1 MNSIF
6 QASKVLA
13 PGTHNYISMK
23 GRKTDRSQ
31 LNNDFVSTVLG
42 EGDRCRDTP
51 DPVEV
56 NTSSIVV
63 KHYNSQ
69 HCTKTKA
76 IKMFE
81 KSNNC
86 SIFPLFGTF
95 DLDSPLPMCNRSVI
109 QKMMKTTKNMMMK
122 ENTSDPTCLPACVE
136 EHVELSSSFTVL
148 TGQQVVASSAAWNLT
163 SLQKEDVILMEVF
176 FSSSEVLVGTHFV

>member
-23 GRKTDRSQ
+23 GKKTDRSQ
-31 LNNDFVSTVLG
+31 LNDDFVSTVLG

-51 DPVEV
+51 DPIEV
-56 NTSSIVV
+56 NTSSIAV
-63 KHYNSQ
+63 KYYNSQ
-69 HCTKTKA
+69 HCTKSEAVKN
-76 IKMFE
+76 FE
-81 KSNNC
+81 KRNNC
-86 SIFPLFGTF
+86 SVFPLFGSF
-95 DLDSPLPMCNRSVI
+95 DLDSPLPLCNRSVI
-109 QKMMKTTKNMMMK
+109 QKMMKTLKSMM
-122 ENTSDPTCLPACVE
+122 NTSHPTCMPACVE

-148 TGQQVVASSAAWNLT
+148 TDQQVEASTAAWNLT